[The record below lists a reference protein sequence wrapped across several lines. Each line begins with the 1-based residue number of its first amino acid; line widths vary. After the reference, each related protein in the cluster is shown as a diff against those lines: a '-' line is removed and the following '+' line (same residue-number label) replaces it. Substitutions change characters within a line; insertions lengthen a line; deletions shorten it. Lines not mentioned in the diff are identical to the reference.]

1 MKLRDMSCLLFGARI
16 SAVIILLGAVGF
28 SPLARSNCSWN
39 PVSEVAFT
47 QSEIRFTGLARWLR
61 KTLWVDERRYPPG
74 TLLALSTVSLSP
86 AMCTG
91 LTDLRSKFVDFVYVP
106 PLNAMRADNGYLI
119 PATARGVALKLE
131 FPEAQG
137 SHRHGLLLST
147 SSIPVTP
154 AGALLATGVPRLN
167 MRVAVVKTAP
177 FEPLAANGQSH
188 LAWPSGLGWIRFYDQ
203 DQPDIC
209 SVNDIA
215 IAMGPEA
222 VEVTG
227 LPGTAVGAYCRLGR
241 DPARGGVRSGDVLR
255 PGSVI
260 PLPPVRLSDFT
271 GPGPLEQGSQE
282 VPLFFSC
289 IARAASEV
297 KVSFDATYPF
307 NGGLD
312 GVGMPAPDS
321 DIGVQIVLAGQPVQL
336 GVNSLR
342 LVWNFIPSTGYPL
355 EVQGR
360 SVQGRFCIAGC
371 GAQTSQTN
379 PAWVEGDGGTGDN
392 EGMEAPITF
401 KYFQT
406 TRRRPLPNAFSVPF
420 TVTLDWQ

>member
-1 MKLRDMSCLLFGARI
+1 MKLRDTSCLLFNTRTA
-16 SAVIILLGAVGF
+16 AVIVLLGALGF
-28 SPLARSNCSWN
+28 SPVALSNCSWN

-47 QSEIRFTGLARWLR
+47 QSELQFTGLARWLR

-91 LTDLRSKFVDFVYVP
+91 LSDLRSKYVDFVYVP
-106 PLNAMRADNGYLI
+106 PPSAVRAENGYLI

-131 FPEAQG
+131 FPEARG

-154 AGALLATGVPRLN
+154 GGVLLAAGMPWLN
-167 MRVAVVKTAP
+167 MRVAVVKTAS
-177 FEPLAANGQSH
+177 FEPLAPNGQSH
-188 LAWPSGLGWIRFYDQ
+188 LVWPGGLGWIRFYDQ

-209 SVNDIA
+209 SVRDIA
-215 IAMGPEA
+215 IAMGPLA

-227 LPGTAVGAYCRLGR
+227 LPGTAVGAYCRVGPN
-241 DPARGGVRSGDVLR
+241 PARGGVRSGNVLR

-260 PLPPVRLSDFT
+260 ALPAVRRSDFT

-312 GVGMPAPDS
+312 GVGMPAPES

-336 GVNSLR
+336 GINSQR
-342 LVWNFIPSTGYPL
+342 LGWNFIPSTGYPL

-360 SVQGRFCIAGC
+360 SVQGRFCVAGC
-371 GAQTSQTN
+371 GAQTSQTSS
-379 PAWVEGDGGTGDN
+379 AWVEGDGGIGHN

-406 TRRRPLPNAFSVPF
+406 GRQRPLPNAFSVPF